1 MASAATPGPWSHEGA
16 PNGFSPMVVGDDMV
30 VAETFDKPHL
40 SDARHIALWSPPV
53 ALAVADWLD
62 GEAVVIDGMG
72 PFVNL
77 LNAAITNQ
85 SGPIGTLTLG
95 RTEDGEIKMHA
106 ESTPAALRLAD
117 LILGG
122 AA

>member
-1 MASAATPGPWSHEGA
+1 VDVEVDICTGASA
-16 PNGFSPMVVGDDMV
+16 DM
-30 VAETFDKPHL
+30 D
-40 SDARHIALWSPPV
+40 HIALWSPPV

-62 GEAVVIDGMG
+62 GEAAVIDGLE
-72 PFVNL
+72 PLVNL
-77 LNAAITNQ
+77 LNTAITNA
-85 SGPIGTLTLG
+85 SGVIGTITLG